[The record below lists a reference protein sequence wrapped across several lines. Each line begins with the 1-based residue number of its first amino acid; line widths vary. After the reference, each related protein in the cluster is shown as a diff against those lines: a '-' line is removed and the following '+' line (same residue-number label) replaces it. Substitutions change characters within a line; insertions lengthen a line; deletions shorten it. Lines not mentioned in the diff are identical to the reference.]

1 MAAVRAKDNKLFIDY
16 RVNGERRRE
25 FLKLADTRE
34 NRKIAEI
41 RRKEIE
47 FENATGLLSERIR
60 RSNKKGM
67 TLNKGLAEFLEGK
80 SEIRPSTHANYR
92 QAMEKLI
99 KYTGDISINKITPE
113 LVKEVREKLKTDKY
127 KPNITR
133 KSIAKE
139 NQNQETKEI
148 KLKVIKENTAISYFH
163 KLRIIFNYFV
173 KQKYIEVN
181 PIPSQKLKLNRIV
194 TIPDKDLIDILS
206 KLKLQNREHYKVVMF
221 LLLTGLRVGEIIGL
235 SFEKNI
241 DFREEILRVWNFKKD
256 REDLLPLYPELSEFI
271 RSEWNVYSGLLFN
284 YKSAHSLKFY
294 DRFRQREG
302 YDKYSFH
309 TLRKTF
315 ITKLINS
322 GMSVYDVMTLARHKN
337 IETTLRHYSLADLR
351 RMGNEISS
359 RTNMGTIL
367 GTEFKKGLKLVENA

>member
-1 MAAVRAKDNKLFIDY
+1 MAAIRSKDGKLFIDY

-34 NRKIAEI
+34 NRKLAEI

-47 FENATGLLSERIR
+47 YENATGLLSERIR

-67 TLNKGLAEFLEGK
+67 ILTKGLAQFLESK
-80 SEIRPSTHANYR
+80 SEIRNSTRANYR

-133 KSIAKE
+133 KSTAKE
-139 NQNQETKEI
+139 NKKQETKEI
-148 KLKVIKENTAISYFH
+148 KLKVIKENTIISYFH
-163 KLRIIFNYFV
+163 KLRIMFNYFV

-194 TIPDKDLIDILS
+194 TIPDKDLGDILS

-221 LLLTGLRVGEIIGL
+221 LLLTGLRVGELIGL

-241 DFREEILRVWNFKKD
+241 DFREEVLRVWNFKKD
-256 REDLLPLYPELSEFI
+256 REDLLPLYPELLEFI
-271 RSEWNVYSGLLFN
+271 RNEWSFYSGLLFN

-294 DRFRQREG
+294 DRFRKREG

-315 ITKLINS
+315 ISKLINS

-337 IETTLRHYSLADLR
+337 IETTLRHYSLADIR
-351 RMGNEISS
+351 RMGNEISN